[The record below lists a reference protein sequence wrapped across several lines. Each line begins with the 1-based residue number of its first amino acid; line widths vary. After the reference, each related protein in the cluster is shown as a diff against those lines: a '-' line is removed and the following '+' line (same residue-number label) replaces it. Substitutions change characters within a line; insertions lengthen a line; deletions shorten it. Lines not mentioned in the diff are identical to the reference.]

1 MKKTVLITGAS
12 RGLGRSTAKI
22 FAKNNYNIIIN
33 YNISKED
40 ALSLKEELDKQYQ
53 LDCLIVKCDIKNEE
67 EVKNMFN
74 IVKDKYVKIDC
85 LVNNASICKDNFIEK
100 KSSLE
105 FMDVINTNLL
115 GTFLVTKYFGTIIN
129 KGGCIINIS
138 SNNGIDMT
146 SPLSIDYDASKAGI
160 INMTKNMAKYYM
172 PNIRVNCVAPGYIDT
187 SMDEYQDTSNILLK
201 RVGKKEEIANV
212 IYFLASDNASYIN
225 GEVIRV
231 DGGIMR

>member
-53 LDCLIVKCDIKNEE
+53 LDCLIVKCNIKNEE

-225 GEVIRV
+225 GEVIRA

>member
-53 LDCLIVKCDIKNEE
+53 LDCLIVKCNIKNEE